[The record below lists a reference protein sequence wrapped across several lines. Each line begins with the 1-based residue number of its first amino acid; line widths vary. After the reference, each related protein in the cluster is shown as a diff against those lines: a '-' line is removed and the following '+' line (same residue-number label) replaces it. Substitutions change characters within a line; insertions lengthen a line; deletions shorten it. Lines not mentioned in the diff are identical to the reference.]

1 MKISIQEARLPGP
14 PTAQY
19 PEGAPSVTM
28 LAHGSMLLKV
38 FTPGTNNDGRDRQV
52 PHEQDELYFVHTG
65 SATITIDERAFDVQP
80 GDAIFVPAGAT
91 HRFAPFTPDFATWVV
106 FYGPQGGEK

>member
-1 MKISIQEARLPGP
+1 MKKSIEEARLPGP
-14 PTAQY
+14 ATAQY
-19 PEGAPSVTM
+19 PEGAPSVTL

-38 FTPGTNNDGRDRQV
+38 FTPGTNTDGRDRQL

-65 SATITIDERAFDVQP
+65 SATITIDGQAFDVKP
-80 GDAIFVPAGAT
+80 GDAIFVAAGAT
-91 HRFAPFTPDFATWVV
+91 HRFDPFTPDFATWVV